1 MRQSKEL
8 TLERLRSA
16 RLGLALGGGA
26 ARGFAHLGFLEEF
39 AEAGLRPACLS
50 GCSVGAFVG
59 AAYAGGDW
67 AGFVRRALSMQ
78 WQDLLGLVDPVL
90 PRSGLLK
97 GEGALEFLAGF
108 LRVKNLED
116 CSPPLAVNA
125 TDAVTGEEV
134 IFDRGPIIPAVR
146 ASIALPGMFT
156 PGRQGKRLLLDGGL
170 VNPLPVNLCRLM
182 GAEVIVAVDIN
193 AQVLDT
199 GPGRAWGNASG
210 DGMAGGWPGK
220 VKDMTRKVLEKQ
232 PLLAGYLIRK
242 VLEKQPL
249 LAWYLGRDAEGGGN
263 GAAIRGLGL
272 LEVLVNS
279 IYIMQRALNRM
290 RLERE
295 APDVLIVPELG
306 EYRSLDFLK
315 GRACAEAGAVAARR
329 FLESL
334 PDWREP

>member
-16 RLGLALGGGA
+16 RLGLALGSGA

-50 GCSVGAFVG
+50 GCSAGAFVG

-67 AGFVRRALSMQ
+67 EGFVRRALSMQ
-78 WQDLLGLVDPVL
+78 WRDLLGLVDPVL

-108 LRVKNLED
+108 LRVENLED

-146 ASIALPGMFT
+146 ASIALPGMFN
-156 PGRQGKRLLLDGGL
+156 PVRQGERLLLDGGL

-199 GPGRAWGNASG
+199 GPGRAGGNASV

-220 VKDMTRKVLEKQ
+220 VRDMIRKVLIRKVLEKQ
-232 PLLAGYLIRK
+232 PLLA
-242 VLEKQPL
+242 L

-290 RLERE
+290 HLERE
-295 APDVLIVPELG
+295 APDVLIAPELR